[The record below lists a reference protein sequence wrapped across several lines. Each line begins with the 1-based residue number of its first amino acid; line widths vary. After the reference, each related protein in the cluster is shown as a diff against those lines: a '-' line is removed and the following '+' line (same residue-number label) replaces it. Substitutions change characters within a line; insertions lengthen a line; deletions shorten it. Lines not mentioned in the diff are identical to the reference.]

1 MLCYTRKILL
11 CVFCVSLGSISSA
24 QTKLPSDSMRILVD
38 YSRFRGDKNSVYVEL
53 SYAFPQRGLTY
64 VADTAGLKAGVYL
77 MVMVRQRDSLVYADQ
92 WIVPH
97 VLKDT
102 TAIDNQVNLVGI
114 SAMALAEGHYMLK
127 VIGSDRNNLARKD
140 SVEMPLTVRMFRT
153 DRMEISDVELATSI
167 RRGKEGSSFY
177 KNTLEVIP
185 NVEGIFSEK
194 QKCFLYAEAYNL
206 LTTEDRSN
214 YFVKTGVYDAVGREV
229 IFRERPRQRV
239 RESSVI
245 VDNISVSQLRSGTYT
260 MTMALL
266 DSAKNVV
273 SSSAKKFF
281 VYNSKLGVDTTLL
294 SQGSFLP
301 LNEYASMAEPEMDQE
316 FAWARYAASDEEKDQ
331 YDQLEGVKAKVKF
344 LAEFWRRRPLGL
356 REEYLERVA
365 NANSSYR
372 VLGRDGYRTDRGR
385 VYIQYGPP
393 DDNER
398 HPNET
403 NSRPYEIWS
412 YNSIQGGVIFVFVQ
426 RQSGGDHELVHST
439 HRNEISDP
447 NWQRF
452 ALTR

>member
-1 MLCYTRKILL
+1 
-11 CVFCVSLGSISSA
+11 
-24 QTKLPSDSMRILVD
+24 MRILVD

-53 SYAFPQRGLTY
+53 SYAFPQRCLTY
-64 VADTAGLKAGVYL
+64 VTDTAGLKAGVYI

-114 SAMALAEGHYMLK
+114 SAMALAEGNYMLK
-127 VIGSDRNNLARKD
+127 VIGSDRNNLARQD
-140 SVEMPLTVRMFRT
+140 SVEMPLTIRMFRT
-153 DRMEISDVELATSI
+153 DKMEISDVELATSI
-167 RRGKEGSSFY
+167 RRGKEGSPFY

-206 LTTEDRSN
+206 LTSVDRSN
-214 YFVKTGVYDAVGREV
+214 YFVKVGVYDAVGREV
-229 IFRERPRQRV
+229 ISRERPRQRV

-266 DSAKNVV
+266 DSTKNVV
-273 SSSAKKFF
+273 SSSGKKFF
-281 VYNSKLGVDTTLL
+281 VYNPKLGVDSTLL
-294 SQGSFLP
+294 SLDRSLP
-301 LNEYASMAEPEMDQE
+301 LNEYATMAEPEIDQE
-316 FAWARYAASDEEKDQ
+316 FAWARYATSDDERDQ
-331 YDQLEGVKAKVKF
+331 YDQLHGAESKGKF
-344 LAEFWRRRPLGL
+344 LSEFWRRRPLGL
-356 REEYLERVA
+356 REEYLKRVA
-365 NANSSYR
+365 NANSNYR

-385 VYIQYGPP
+385 VYIQYGHP

-452 ALTR
+452 AVTR